1 MNISDFYVGKVFDAY
16 KYFGA
21 HPDKNGVWFR
31 VYAPSAEKIA
41 LIGEFNQWN
50 EEWMERGE
58 NHGVYQLYVPSA
70 KPGMLYKYKIY
81 GGGRATDHCDPYG
94 FGMEL
99 RPNSASVIV
108 DLDQYKFHDRIW
120 MDRRQK
126 TYEQPMNIYE
136 MHLGSWHTNPEDP
149 NGWYTYEELA
159 EPLIAYLKENHYNYV
174 EFLPLSEHP
183 ADVSWGYQTT
193 GYFSPTSRYG
203 TAEQLKKL
211 VDTCHQADIGVIMDF
226 VPVHFAIDD
235 YGLAMFDGTALYEY
249 PNDAVGH
256 SEWGTCNFMHSRG
269 EVRSFLQ
276 SAAEYWLEEF
286 HFDGIRMDA
295 ISRIIYWQGDPNRGV
310 NGNAVEFIRYMNQEL
325 HRRHPTALLIAED
338 STNFLKVTAP
348 VEYNGLGFDYKWD
361 LGWMNDTLNYF
372 RTPPAERPSHYYKL
386 SFSMDYFYNELYLL
400 PFSHDEVVH
409 GKATII
415 QKMWGDYEVKFPQCR
430 ALFAYMYMHPGKK
443 LNFMGNEIAQ
453 FREWDE
459 SREQDWDLLTYP
471 LHDVFHKYIREVN
484 SLYESQEALY
494 SKEYHP
500 QYFRWLEIHAAEKS
514 VYIFQRGKGK
524 GSVIAA
530 FNFSDQTWDDYPCRL
545 PEKTRVKELLNSDWD
560 IYGGQTPV
568 PSKKTLSAELSE
580 NKEYLLPI
588 TLPAFSAR
596 IFLVLS

>member
-1 MNISDFYVGKVFDAY
+1 MNIRDFYIGKVFDAY
-16 KYFGA
+16 DYFGA

-31 VYAPSAEKIA
+31 VYAPSAEKIS
-41 LIGEFNQWN
+41 LIGEFNQW
-50 EEWMERGE
+50 EGQWMEHCE
-58 NHGVYQLYVPSA
+58 NHGVYQLYVPDA

-81 GGGRATDHCDPYG
+81 GGGRVTDHCDPYG

-99 RPNSASVIV
+99 RPNSASVVV
-108 DLDQYKFHDRIW
+108 DLSEYKFHDRVW

-136 MHLGSWHTNPEDP
+136 MHAGSWHTNPEDP
-149 NGWYTYEELA
+149 NGWYNYAELA

-203 TAEQLKKL
+203 TAAQLKELIDK
-211 VDTCHQADIGVIMDF
+211 CHQADIGVILDF
-226 VPVHFAIDD
+226 VPVHFAMDD
-235 YGLAMFDGTALYEY
+235 YGLAMFDGTPLYEY

-372 RTPPAERPSHYYKL
+372 KTPPSERPSHYYKL

-400 PFSHDEVVH
+400 PLSHDEVVH

-415 QKMWGDYEVKFPQCR
+415 QKMWGDYELKFPQCR

-443 LNFMGNEIAQ
+443 LNFMGNEIGQ

-459 SREQDWDLLTYP
+459 SREQDWDILTYP
-471 LHDVFHKYIREVN
+471 LHDAFHKYIRELN
-484 SLYESQEALY
+484 RLYETQEALY

-500 QYFRWLEIHAAEKS
+500 QYFQWLEIHAPSKS
-514 VYIFQRGKGK
+514 VYIFQRGKEK
-524 GSVIAA
+524 GSIIAA
-530 FNFSDQTWDDYPCRL
+530 FNFSDQTWEDHPCKL
-545 PEKTRVKELLNSDWD
+545 SWKARVKELLNSDWD

-568 PSKKTLSAELSE
+568 PSKKTLTASMSDEEYILPVTLS
-580 NKEYLLPI
+580 P
-588 TLPAFSAR
+588 FSAR

>member
-1 MNISDFYVGKVFDAY
+1 
-16 KYFGA
+16 
-21 HPDKNGVWFR
+21 
-31 VYAPSAEKIA
+31 
-41 LIGEFNQWN
+41 
-50 EEWMERGE
+50 
-58 NHGVYQLYVPSA
+58 
-70 KPGMLYKYKIY
+70 
-81 GGGRATDHCDPYG
+81 
-94 FGMEL
+94 MEL
-99 RPNSASVIV
+99 RPNSASVVV
-108 DLDQYKFHDRIW
+108 DLSEYKFHDRVWI
-120 MDRRQK
+120 DRRQK

-136 MHLGSWHTNPEDP
+136 MHAGSWHTNPEDP
-149 NGWYTYEELA
+149 NGWYNYAELA

-203 TAEQLKKL
+203 TAAQLKELIDK
-211 VDTCHQADIGVIMDF
+211 CHQADIGVILDF
-226 VPVHFAIDD
+226 VPVHFAMDD
-235 YGLAMFDGTALYEY
+235 YGLAMFDGTPLYEY

-372 RTPPAERPSHYYKL
+372 KTPPSERPSHYYKL

-400 PFSHDEVVH
+400 PLSHDEVVH

-415 QKMWGDYEVKFPQCR
+415 QKMWGDYELKFPQCR

-443 LNFMGNEIAQ
+443 LNFMGNEIGQ

-459 SREQDWDLLTYP
+459 SREQDWDILTYP
-471 LHDVFHKYIREVN
+471 LHDAFHKYIRELN
-484 SLYESQEALY
+484 RLYETQEALY

-500 QYFRWLEIHAAEKS
+500 QYFQWLEIHAASKS
-514 VYIFQRGKGK
+514 VYIFQRGKEK
-524 GSVIAA
+524 GSIIAA
-530 FNFSDQTWDDYPCRL
+530 FNFSDQTWEDHPCKL
-545 PEKTRVKELLNSDWD
+545 SWKARVKELLNSDWD

-568 PSKKTLSAELSE
+568 PSKKTLTASMSDEEYILPVTLS
-580 NKEYLLPI
+580 P
-588 TLPAFSAR
+588 FSAR

>member
-1 MNISDFYVGKVFDAY
+1 MNIRDFYVGKVFDAY
-16 KYFGA
+16 DYFGA

-31 VYAPSAEKIA
+31 VYAPSAEKIS
-41 LIGEFNQWN
+41 LIGEFNQW
-50 EEWMERGE
+50 EGQWMEHCE
-58 NHGVYQLYVPSA
+58 NHGVYQLYVPDA

-81 GGGRATDHCDPYG
+81 GGDRVTDHCDPYG

-99 RPNSASVIV
+99 RPNSASVVV
-108 DLDQYKFHDRIW
+108 DLSEYKFHDRVWI
-120 MDRRQK
+120 DRRQK

-136 MHLGSWHTNPEDP
+136 MHAGSWHTNPEDP
-149 NGWYTYEELA
+149 NGWYNYAELA

-203 TAEQLKKL
+203 TAAQLKELIDK
-211 VDTCHQADIGVIMDF
+211 CHQADIGVILDF
-226 VPVHFAIDD
+226 VPVHFAMDD
-235 YGLAMFDGTALYEY
+235 YGLAMFDGTPLYEY

-372 RTPPAERPSHYYKL
+372 KTPPSERPSHYYKL

-400 PFSHDEVVH
+400 PLSHDEVVH

-415 QKMWGDYEVKFPQCR
+415 QKMWGDYELKFPQCR

-443 LNFMGNEIAQ
+443 LNFMGNEIGQ

-459 SREQDWDLLTYP
+459 SREQDWDILTYP
-471 LHDVFHKYIREVN
+471 LHDAFHKYIRELN
-484 SLYESQEALY
+484 RLYETQEALY

-500 QYFRWLEIHAAEKS
+500 QYFQWLEIHAASKS
-514 VYIFQRGKGK
+514 VYIFQRGKEK
-524 GSVIAA
+524 GSIIAA
-530 FNFSDQTWDDYPCRL
+530 FNFSDQTWEDHPCKL
-545 PEKTRVKELLNSDWD
+545 SWKARVKELLNSDWD

-568 PSKKTLSAELSE
+568 PSKKTLTASMSDEEYILPVTLS
-580 NKEYLLPI
+580 P
-588 TLPAFSAR
+588 FSAR

>member
-1 MNISDFYVGKVFDAY
+1 
-16 KYFGA
+16 
-21 HPDKNGVWFR
+21 
-31 VYAPSAEKIA
+31 
-41 LIGEFNQWN
+41 
-50 EEWMERGE
+50 
-58 NHGVYQLYVPSA
+58 
-70 KPGMLYKYKIY
+70 
-81 GGGRATDHCDPYG
+81 
-94 FGMEL
+94 MEL

-471 LHDVFHKYIREVN
+471 LHDVFHKYIRELN

>member
-1 MNISDFYVGKVFDAY
+1 MNIRDFYVGKVFDAY
-16 KYFGA
+16 DYFGA

-31 VYAPSAEKIA
+31 VYAPSAEKIS
-41 LIGEFNQWN
+41 LIGEFNQW
-50 EEWMERGE
+50 EGQWMEHCE
-58 NHGVYQLYVPSA
+58 NHGVYQLYVPDA

-81 GGGRATDHCDPYG
+81 GGGRVTDHCDPYG

-99 RPNSASVIV
+99 RPNSASVVV
-108 DLDQYKFHDRIW
+108 DLSEYKFHDRVWI
-120 MDRRQK
+120 DRRQK

-136 MHLGSWHTNPEDP
+136 MHAGSWHTNPEDP
-149 NGWYTYEELA
+149 NGWYNYAELA

-203 TAEQLKKL
+203 TAAQLKELIDK
-211 VDTCHQADIGVIMDF
+211 CHQADIGVILDF
-226 VPVHFAIDD
+226 VPVHFAMDD
-235 YGLAMFDGTALYEY
+235 YGLAMFDGTPLYEY

-372 RTPPAERPSHYYKL
+372 KTPPSERPSHYYKL

-400 PFSHDEVVH
+400 PLSHDEVVH

-415 QKMWGDYEVKFPQCR
+415 QKMWGDYELKFPQCR

-443 LNFMGNEIAQ
+443 LNFMGNEIGQ

-459 SREQDWDLLTYP
+459 SREQDWDILTYP
-471 LHDVFHKYIREVN
+471 LHDAFHKYIRELN
-484 SLYESQEALY
+484 RLYETQEALY

-500 QYFRWLEIHAAEKS
+500 QYFQWLEIHAASKS
-514 VYIFQRGKGK
+514 VYIFQRGKEK
-524 GSVIAA
+524 GSIIAA
-530 FNFSDQTWDDYPCRL
+530 FNFSDQTWEDHPCKL
-545 PEKTRVKELLNSDWD
+545 SWKARVKELLNSDWD

-568 PSKKTLSAELSE
+568 PSKKTLTASMSDEEYILPVTLS
-580 NKEYLLPI
+580 P
-588 TLPAFSAR
+588 FSAR